1 MSYHVAE
8 HLLTQSELR
17 KFGWMMGAVI
27 ALIFGLLLPW
37 IWSFDYPF
45 WPWILAAVFAVAA
58 TAAPLL
64 LAPVLK
70 AWMAI
75 AEPVGRFNTKLIL
88 VLMYVLIIVP
98 LGLALRIFRSDPMRR
113 AYNNEMSSYRIPSIK
128 QESRKLEKPF

>member
-1 MSYHVAE
+1 MSSHVAD
-8 HLLTQSELR
+8 HLLTAPELR
-17 KFGWMMGAVI
+17 KFGWMMGALI

-37 IWSFDYPF
+37 IWSFDYPV
-45 WPWILAAVFAVAA
+45 WPWILAAVFALPA
-58 TAAPLL
+58 TVAPLI

-98 LGLALRIFRSDPMRR
+98 LGLVIRMFRSDPMRR
-113 AYNNEMSSYRIPSIK
+113 DYNDEMPSYRISSIK
-128 QESRKLEKPF
+128 QEVRKLEKPF